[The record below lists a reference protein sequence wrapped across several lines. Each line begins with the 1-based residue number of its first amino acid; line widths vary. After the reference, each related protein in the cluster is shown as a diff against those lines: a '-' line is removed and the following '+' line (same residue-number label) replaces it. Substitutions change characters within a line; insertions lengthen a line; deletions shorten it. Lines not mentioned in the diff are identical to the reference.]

1 MKKIIVIAA
10 SVMSFISAFAEMKLG
25 IIGCDTSH
33 TLAFT
38 KLFNVEKDPQLNGH
52 RVTVAYQWG
61 SRDIVSSTNR
71 YPQYIPQMKSMGVEM
86 VDSIKTLIEKCDAVF
101 IETNDGRP
109 HYEQA
114 LEVFKSGKI
123 KRIFIDKPVA
133 ASFEDAKKIVEA
145 AKKYDVK
152 FFCSSALRYTDNAQ
166 KARKGEFGPIRA
178 ADCWT
183 PISFEPTQ
191 SEYYW
196 YGIHAAEPLFTIM
209 GTGCVEVTAV
219 RNEMDDV
226 LIGRWADGRIGV
238 MRGMRQTVPGARY
251 GGIIIPQKGKMIDM
265 GGYEGY
271 KKLLIQIVKFFET
284 GVVPVSPEETLEIY
298 AFLEAGAESVRR
310 GGAPVKLSE
319 YLKK

>member
-1 MKKIIVIAA
+1 VKKLIAVA
-10 SVMSFISAFAEMKLG
+10 AVAAAFCSAFAEMKLG
-25 IIGCDTSH
+25 IVGCDTSH
-33 TLAFT
+33 TIAFT
-38 KLFNVEKDPQLNGH
+38 KLFNVEKDPDLKGH
-52 RVTVAYQWG
+52 RVAVAYKWG

-71 YPQYIPQMKSMGVEM
+71 YPEYIPQMKEMGVEM
-86 VDSIKTLIEKCDAVF
+86 VGSIKELVEKCDAVL

-109 HYEQA
+109 HYGQA
-114 LEVFKSGKI
+114 FEVFKSGKI
-123 KRIFIDKPVA
+123 KRVFIDKPVA
-133 ASFEDAKKIVEA
+133 ASFEDAKKIAEA
-145 AKKYDVK
+145 AKKHGVK

-191 SEYYW
+191 SDYYW

-209 GTGCVEVTAV
+209 GTGCTEVTAT
-219 RNEMDDV
+219 RNGIDDV
-226 LIGRWADGRIGV
+226 LVGRWADGRIGV
-238 MRGMRQTVPGARY
+238 MRGMRQTVPGGRY

-271 KKLLIQIVKFFET
+271 KKLLVQIVKFFET
-284 GVVPVSPEETLEIY
+284 GDVPVSPEETLEIY

-310 GGAPVKLSE
+310 GGTPVKLSE

>member
-1 MKKIIVIAA
+1 MKKIIVVVAA
-10 SVMSFISAFAEMKLG
+10 VMSSVYAFAEMKLG

-38 KLFNVEKDPQLNGH
+38 KLLNVEKDPQFNGH

-71 YPQYIPQMKSMGVEM
+71 YPKYIPQMKDMGVEM
-86 VDSIKTLIEKCDAVF
+86 VDSIKTLVEKCDAVF

-123 KRIFIDKPVA
+123 KRVFIDKPVA
-133 ASFEDAKKIVEA
+133 ASFQDAKKIVEA

-166 KARKGEFGPIRA
+166 KARKGDFGPIRA

-191 SEYYW
+191 SDYFW

-219 RNEMDDV
+219 RNGLDDV
-226 LIGRWADGRIGV
+226 LVGRWADGRIGV
-238 MRGMRQTVPGARY
+238 MRGMRQTQPGARY

-271 KKLLIQIVKFFET
+271 KKLLVQILKFFET
-284 GVVPVSPEETLEIY
+284 GVLPVSPEETLEIY

-310 GGAPVKLSE
+310 GGVPVKLSD

>member
-1 MKKIIVIAA
+1 MKKIVIAA
-10 SVMSFISAFAEMKLG
+10 VAVMSFVSAFAEMKLG

-33 TLAFT
+33 TIAFT
-38 KLFNVEKDPQLNGH
+38 KLFNVQKDPDLKGH

-61 SRDIVSSTNR
+61 SRDIVTSTNR
-71 YPQYIPQMKSMGVEM
+71 YPEYIPQMKEMGVEM
-86 VDSIKTLIEKCDAVF
+86 VGSINELIEKCDAVF

-123 KRIFIDKPVA
+123 KRVFIDKPIA
-133 ASFEDAKKIVEA
+133 ASIEDAKKIVDA

-152 FFCSSALRYTDNAQ
+152 FFCSSALRFTDNAQ
-166 KARKGEFGPIRA
+166 KARKGGFGPIRA

-183 PISFEPTQ
+183 PVSFEPTQ
-191 SEYYW
+191 SDYFW

-209 GTGCVEVTAV
+209 GTGCTEVTAM
-219 RNEMDDV
+219 RNGVDDV

-238 MRGMRQTVPGARY
+238 MRGMRTTSKGARY
-251 GGIIIPQKGKMIDM
+251 GGLIIPHGGKAVDM

-271 KKLLIQIVKFFET
+271 KKLLVEIVKFFET
-284 GVVPVSPEETLEIY
+284 GVPPVSPEETLEIY
-298 AFLEAGAESVRR
+298 AFLEAGAASVRR
-310 GGAPVKLSE
+310 GGVPVKLSE
-319 YLKK
+319 FLKK